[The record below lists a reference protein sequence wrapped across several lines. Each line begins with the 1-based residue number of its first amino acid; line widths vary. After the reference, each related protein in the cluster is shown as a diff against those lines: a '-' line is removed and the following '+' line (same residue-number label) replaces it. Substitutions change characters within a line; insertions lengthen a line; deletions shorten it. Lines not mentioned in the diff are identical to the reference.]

1 MILRLR
7 MSDREKVDIFLF
19 RVYVFLYIG
28 LCIRS
33 VLACHRK
40 NSRQE
45 PRRFRISMSSKN
57 ITLWSKCVWF
67 LMCAVVCMCMSVYV
81 CVFLF

>member
-1 MILRLR
+1 
-7 MSDREKVDIFLF
+7 MSDREKVDIFF

-33 VLACHRK
+33 VLAGHSK

-45 PRRFRISMSSKN
+45 PRRFSMSSKN
-57 ITLWSKCVWF
+57 ITMWSKCVWF